1 VLDALTRD
9 GDVAVAGGRAV
20 RAGSAD
26 PLAGH
31 PYVAALEAAP
41 FRPPSAT
48 EFGVDP
54 VELRELVRRGL
65 VVEQDGVWFAP
76 TAVDDAAQAVATMLA
91 TTPDGVAVADVRAHL
106 GTTRKWAVPL
116 LTILDGRGITRRRGD
131 LRIAGPR
138 LPDAS

>member
-1 VLDALTRD
+1 
-9 GDVAVAGGRAV
+9 
-20 RAGSAD
+20 
-26 PLAGH
+26 
-31 PYVAALEAAP
+31 
-41 FRPPSAT
+41 
-48 EFGVDP
+48 

-76 TAVDDAAQAVATMLA
+76 SAVDDAAQAVATMLA